1 MIHGLDRRD
10 VNEPSTEPTDTFT
23 LPTALTTNSRTDPRT
38 FHTTNH
44 SHIYYERA
52 TISHIRANM
61 STVQFQHADIALPCT
76 FVSLLITGC
85 IIKAITSPTD
95 KGFSTLIKATCAFV
109 LVLVLTTATTKMLL
123 QSNTK
128 DEEQANSA
136 IDSDNARSKPFTPP
150 PDANKLPARRDDIS
164 SPTGPLSER
173 AQRRRLQK
181 QKIYERADREEEQR
195 LRGILKEQVK
205 RRNNELLGK
214 RKEAAVEVLD

>member
-1 MIHGLDRRD
+1 
-10 VNEPSTEPTDTFT
+10 
-23 LPTALTTNSRTDPRT
+23 
-38 FHTTNH
+38 
-44 SHIYYERA
+44 
-52 TISHIRANM
+52 M
-61 STVQFQHADIALPCT
+61 STVQVQRAEFALPCT

-85 IIKAITSPTD
+85 IIKAMTSPTD
-95 KGFSTLIKATCAFV
+95 KGLSTIIKATCAFL

-128 DEEQANSA
+128 DEEQDDSE

-150 PDANKLPARRDDIS
+150 PNANKPPARRDDVS
-164 SPTGPLSER
+164 SPTDPLSER
-173 AQRRRLQK
+173 AQRRKLQK

-214 RKEAAVEVLD
+214 KKEAAVEILD